1 MAQILVVSNDTVGL
15 AHTVAVLNDAGYQAR
30 GASSFEDANRQLAHG
45 SPDMVI
51 ADERLGAFNGLH
63 VILRARA
70 EHPDVSAIITS
81 PTESLGLAAD
91 ARSLNVKCML
101 KPQNRAAWV
110 TAMLRALQSD
120 YAAGSLTVDA
130 LHASQHN

>member
-1 MAQILVVSNDTVGL
+1 MAHILVVSNDRIGL

-30 GASSFEDANRQLAHG
+30 GASTFEDANRLLANG

-81 PTESLGLAAD
+81 PTESRGLAAD
-91 ARSLNVKCML
+91 ARSLNVKCMV
-101 KPQNRAAWV
+101 KPQNPGAWV
-110 TAMLRALQSD
+110 SAMLRALETD
-120 YAAGSLTVDA
+120 RVAGPLPAD